1 MAEDNSIT
9 DNFALNWL
17 PYFSPEGDVLPDI
30 LFAVE
35 CGICGN
41 QLAISQPPDDEDIET
56 FCVLPCGHAFGHQC
70 INSWLG
76 DSYNM
81 REAISSCIVGGDG
94 LPSECENCRSDGA
107 SSSHWDGNDDEG
119 GFDDQF
125 QPSFPLESEFSR
137 MNLGGGPSNAYGMNP
152 SPPRLDE
159 VEEQLYGAGPDGNPQ
174 TPLDDF
180 FESMFG
186 VSPEPMPH
194 DHRGELVNTL
204 GQSVA
209 NIFHRLRSGSLRLP
223 VTEDNQSGGDDAISY
238 IYEEWQRRLPEIREK
253 FSTDWPL
260 WDGMQKI
267 SASVQGILQELHIR
281 EQELL
286 DNNESLQKKDN
297 RFDFLVSALEEFING
312 NNGLRYH
319 NGLLASLL
327 STERDKLEDDARVAA
342 EMEVL
347 STFLTHYAVQREQDP
362 IDDWDFNAGIHEIIN
377 STIYEILNLFSF
389 DITPAQ
395 VPANAHIIT
404 RFELLWELC
413 GETEKESRNLRLPET
428 NPKFPGEKSINDALP
443 YEYPSALHTRDIR
456 LLKILPGTGEDQIKC
471 RLEADE
477 QEKGHQVRL
486 MREIYSKAKTTT
498 IWLGDSSQNQDRSFN
513 AEGSFTPLP
522 AGFGG
527 HNIDGDDLVAI
538 IEECSKYRMDGEWD
552 EKQWAIYAM
561 LHRCMDQIQL
571 NEWWE
576 RIWTLQEAALP
587 PKAPDLLFK
596 GRRIPFDALI
606 AAEDF
611 ILKFGHLGEH
621 YNRQIAK
628 SRSVMGEDVTR
639 VVQSLAAA
647 QPGIPG
653 GVPLLMRIRRGLEN
667 DQRGP
672 IIKTFT
678 VILLFTDVYKATNP
692 LDNIFALGSLLPE
705 YSGKLIK
712 VDYAEHYSDVFKRAT
727 ARSFNSSMQL
737 YLMSNFN
744 FLFETAL
751 RKQKESQG
759 ASQEKSQ
766 EQPHVPSW
774 VLDLTYSDTR
784 LRGAH
789 SVRKAT
795 DRVTVE
801 AFVSRHW
808 APHIEGRA
816 DDDVCFATPTT
827 LFCTGCYVDE
837 ISGCPEIPSIG
848 DDDETRVLTRFLIHT
863 VYELRGQPVPEDIW
877 KSITTHGCEE
887 SKLLYS
893 LTRFFSLQREDDMA
907 RGDYEELIKSR
918 NREAA
923 GKPAV
928 VTATGLIGIGTAPVL
943 EGDYLCWVCGA
954 PVYLILRRVEDL
966 DGVEKHRIIARVALF
981 EAPPDMTKRI
991 ESLPMRR
998 FQIV

>member
-1 MAEDNSIT
+1 
-9 DNFALNWL
+9 
-17 PYFSPEGDVLPDI
+17 
-30 LFAVE
+30 
-35 CGICGN
+35 
-41 QLAISQPPDDEDIET
+41 
-56 FCVLPCGHAFGHQC
+56 
-70 INSWLG
+70 
-76 DSYNM
+76 
-81 REAISSCIVGGDG
+81 
-94 LPSECENCRSDGA
+94 
-107 SSSHWDGNDDEG
+107 
-119 GFDDQF
+119 
-125 QPSFPLESEFSR
+125 
-137 MNLGGGPSNAYGMNP
+137 MNP

-174 TPLDDF
+174 TLLDDF
-180 FESMFG
+180 FKSMFG

-194 DHRGELVNTL
+194 DHRGELVDAL

-209 NIFHRLRSGSLRLP
+209 NIFRRLRSGSLRLP

-267 SASVQGILQELHIR
+267 SASVQGILQDLRNR

-327 STERDKLEDDARVAA
+327 SIERDKLEDDARVAA

-362 IDDWDFNAGIHEIIN
+362 IDDWDFHAGIHEIIN

-413 GETEKESRNLRLPET
+413 GETEKENRNLRLPET
-428 NPKFPGEKSINDALP
+428 KPKFPGEKSINNALP

-471 RLEADE
+471 RLEVHELGEGVIPEALSYVWGSPRQEKKKVLVDEKDFDVFENLYGILQALRNTNTARTVWVDAICINQADE

-498 IWLGDSSQNQDRSFN
+498 IWLGDGGPNQDRSFDT
-513 AEGSFTPLP
+513 EGSFTPLP
-522 AGFGG
+522 PGFGG
-527 HNIDGDDLVAI
+527 HNIDGDDLVTI

-606 AAEDF
+606 AAED
-611 ILKFGHLGEH
+611 IMLKFGRLGEH
-621 YNRQIAK
+621 YNTQIAK

-653 GVPLLMRIRRGLEN
+653 GIPLLMRIRRGLEN

-678 VILLFTDVYKATNP
+678 AILLFTDVYKATNP

-751 RKQKESQG
+751 RTQKESQG
-759 ASQEKSQ
+759 ASQEESQ

-784 LRGAH
+784 LRGAQ

-801 AFVSRHW
+801 AFVARHW

-816 DDDVCFATPTT
+816 DDVCLATPTS

-877 KSITTHGCEE
+877 ERITTHGSEE

-998 FQIV
+998 FQII